1 MPNVRKKV
9 ISSRTDATNLC
20 LFVLVLFIQLKRTF
34 KHQDNDMF
42 IIRQR
47 WIGLFDRNCILNEY
61 KNDKTYLYLYIA
73 LVNP

>member
-42 IIRQR
+42 IIRQI
-47 WIGLFDRNCILNEY
+47 WIGLFDRKCILNEY
-61 KNDKTYLYLYIA
+61 KNGKTYLYLYIA